1 MQIGVARRP
10 PFRPPRRPSA
20 VWIAAGL
27 VAAALALPLL
37 YLIIRA
43 AQADADAWDTLL
55 RLSTLR
61 LLGRTVALA
70 AAVTACSL
78 ALALP
83 IAWLTVRTNLPARR
97 LWSVI
102 SVLPLVIPSYVGA
115 LAVVFAYGPRG
126 TLQDVL
132 APLGVESLPEI
143 YGFHGALLAL
153 TLFTYPYLVLVLR
166 AGLRGIDPELEEAS
180 RALGNG
186 PWRTFARVVVP
197 QLRVPLAAG
206 ALLVA
211 LYVISDFGAVS
222 ILRTDTFTRTIYIQ
236 YRSSFDRSAAAL
248 LALLL
253 VALVLVVLAVEA
265 RTRSRARFYRTGAGA
280 ARRPHRVA
288 LGRWRAPALAFLTI
302 VALLALGAP
311 IGVLLHWLVR
321 GLQQGEPFADTWR
334 AAGHSAA
341 VSAVAAVITVAAA
354 VPVAIVVVRHRSLP
368 AALIERLSHLGFA
381 LPGIVVALALVFFS
395 LRVIPALYQS
405 WALLVFAYLV
415 LFFPLALAAV
425 RSSLVQIRPSI
436 EEAARGLGRSP
447 ANVLATITL
456 PLLLP
461 GLLSG
466 LALVFLTTMKELPAT
481 LLLAPIEFDTLATDV
496 WSAYFDA
503 FFARAA
509 APALL
514 LVGVA
519 ALSMTVLVVREYR
532 AER

>member
-1 MQIGVARRP
+1 MQIGIARRE
-10 PFRPPRRPSA
+10 PFRLPRRPSA
-20 VWIAAGL
+20 VWIAAGA
-27 VAAALALPLL
+27 VAAALALPLA
-37 YLIIRA
+37 YLLIRA

-61 LLGRTVALA
+61 LLGRTIGLA

-78 ALALP
+78 LLALP
-83 IAWLTVRTNLPARR
+83 IAWLTVRTDLPARR
-97 LWSVI
+97 LWSII
-102 SVLPLVIPSYVGA
+102 SILPLVIPSYVGA
-115 LAVVFAYGPRG
+115 LAVVFAFGPRG
-126 TLQDVL
+126 TLQDL
-132 APLGVESLPEI
+132 LSPFGVTALPEI

-153 TLFTYPYLVLVLR
+153 TLFTYPYLVFVLR
-166 AGLRGIDPELEEAS
+166 TGLRGIDPEVEEAS
-180 RALGNG
+180 RALGIG
-186 PWRTFARVVVP
+186 PWRTFWRVVVP
-197 QLRVPLAAG
+197 QLRVPIAAG
-206 ALLVA
+206 SLLVA

-222 ILRTDTFTRTIYIQ
+222 ILRADTFTRAIYIQ

-253 VALVLVVLAVEA
+253 IALVLVLLAVEA

-280 ARRPHRVA
+280 ARRPRRVV
-288 LGRWRAPALAFLTI
+288 LGPWRWPAIAFLTL

-321 GLQQGEPFADTWR
+321 GLQQGEPFADAGR
-334 AAGHSAA
+334 AAWHSAA
-341 VSAVAAVITVAAA
+341 VSAIAAA
-354 VPVAIVVVRHRSLP
+354 LTVTAAIPVAIVAVRRRSLP
-368 AALIERLSHLGFA
+368 AALIERLSYLGFA
-381 LPGIVVALALVFFS
+381 LPGIVVALSLVFFS

-405 WALLVFAYLV
+405 WAVLVFAYGV
-415 LFFPLALAAV
+415 LFLPLALGAV
-425 RSSLVQIRPSI
+425 RSSLVQIRPTI

-447 ANVLATITL
+447 ANVLATITI

-481 LLLAPIEFDTLATDV
+481 LLLAPIEFDTLATNV
-496 WSAYFDA
+496 WSAYSDA

-519 ALSMTVLVVREYR
+519 ALSMTVLVTREYR
-532 AER
+532 ADP